1 MTDGDFGGG
10 DDGGSDGGAFDLN
23 DNGTNLDEFLLFAAI
38 TDDSGK
44 PPGVADSM
52 KKGSGWGGALPMI
65 LGLFLA
71 LVAASRSAYSSVT
84 RSHSPRI
91 AS

>member
-1 MTDGDFGGG
+1 MTDGGFGGG

-44 PPGVADSM
+44 STSVAEAK
-52 KKGSGWGGALPMI
+52 KKGSGCGCALPVI
-65 LGLFLA
+65 LGLLLA
-71 LVAASRSAYSSVT
+71 LVAALT
-84 RSHSPRI
+84 
-91 AS
+91 

>member
-44 PPGVADSM
+44 PTGVANSK
-52 KKGSGWGGALPMI
+52 KKGSGCGCALPVI
-65 LGLFLA
+65 VGVVLA
-71 LVAASRSAYSSVT
+71 LVSAL
-84 RSHSPRI
+84 
-91 AS
+91 A

>member
-44 PPGVADSM
+44 PTGVADPK
-52 KKGSGWGGALPMI
+52 KKGSGCGCALPMI
-65 LGLFLA
+65 LGLLLA
-71 LVAASRSAYSSVT
+71 LVAALT
-84 RSHSPRI
+84 
-91 AS
+91 

>member
-44 PPGVADSM
+44 PTGVANSR
-52 KKGSGWGGALPMI
+52 KKGSGCGCALPVI
-65 LGLFLA
+65 VGVVLA
-71 LVAASRSAYSSVT
+71 LVTALT
-84 RSHSPRI
+84 
-91 AS
+91 

>member
-10 DDGGSDGGAFDLN
+10 DDGGSSGGAFDLN

-44 PPGVADSM
+44 PTGVANSK
-52 KKGSGWGGALPMI
+52 KKGSGCGCALPVI
-65 LGLFLA
+65 ASLLLA
-71 LVAASRSAYSSVT
+71 LVAALT
-84 RSHSPRI
+84 
-91 AS
+91 

>member
-44 PPGVADSM
+44 PTGVADS
-52 KKGSGWGGALPMI
+52 KKQGSGCGCALPVI
-65 LGLFLA
+65 AGLLLA
-71 LVAASRSAYSSVT
+71 LVAALT
-84 RSHSPRI
+84 
-91 AS
+91 

>member
-1 MTDGDFGGG
+1 MTDGGFGGG

-44 PPGVADSM
+44 PTGVADSK
-52 KKGSGWGGALPMI
+52 KKGSGCGCALPVI
-65 LGLFLA
+65 VGVVLA
-71 LVAASRSAYSSVT
+71 LVSAL
-84 RSHSPRI
+84 
-91 AS
+91 A

>member
-10 DDGGSDGGAFDLN
+10 DDGGSNGGAFDLN

-44 PPGVADSM
+44 PTGVANSR
-52 KKGSGWGGALPMI
+52 KKGSGCGCALPVI
-65 LGLFLA
+65 VGVVLA
-71 LVAASRSAYSSVT
+71 LVTALT
-84 RSHSPRI
+84 
-91 AS
+91 

>member
-10 DDGGSDGGAFDLN
+10 DDGGNDGGAFDLN

-44 PPGVADSM
+44 PTGVADSK
-52 KKGSGWGGALPMI
+52 KKGSGCGCALPVI
-65 LGLFLA
+65 FGLLLA
-71 LVAASRSAYSSVT
+71 LVAALT
-84 RSHSPRI
+84 
-91 AS
+91 

>member
-23 DNGTNLDEFLLFAAI
+23 DNGTNMDEFLLFAAI

-44 PPGVADSM
+44 PTGVANSK
-52 KKGSGWGGALPMI
+52 KKGSGCGCALPVI
-65 LGLFLA
+65 VGVVLA
-71 LVAASRSAYSSVT
+71 LVTALT
-84 RSHSPRI
+84 
-91 AS
+91 

>member
-44 PPGVADSM
+44 PTGVANSK
-52 KKGSGWGGALPMI
+52 KKGSGCGCALPVI
-65 LGLFLA
+65 VGVVLA
-71 LVAASRSAYSSVT
+71 LVTALT
-84 RSHSPRI
+84 
-91 AS
+91 

>member
-44 PPGVADSM
+44 PTGVADSK
-52 KKGSGWGGALPMI
+52 KKGSGCGCALPVI
-65 LGLFLA
+65 VGVVLA
-71 LVAASRSAYSSVT
+71 LVTALT
-84 RSHSPRI
+84 
-91 AS
+91 

>member
-1 MTDGDFGGG
+1 MTDGGFGGG

-44 PPGVADSM
+44 PTGVAYS
-52 KKGSGWGGALPMI
+52 KQKGSGCGCALPVI
-65 LGLFLA
+65 ASLLLA
-71 LVAASRSAYSSVT
+71 LVAALT
-84 RSHSPRI
+84 
-91 AS
+91 

>member
-23 DNGTNLDEFLLFAAI
+23 DNGTNMGEFLLFAAI

-44 PPGVADSM
+44 PTGVANSK
-52 KKGSGWGGALPMI
+52 KKGSGCGCALPVI
-65 LGLFLA
+65 VGLLLA
-71 LVAASRSAYSSVT
+71 LVAALT
-84 RSHSPRI
+84 
-91 AS
+91 